1 MQFGLKVTGK
11 VDLATVI
18 GYLAIGSRSKQMDT
32 NDLWMTQVNLLSK
45 QTANLLERVDQL
57 ETRIEYYENVLVTLI
72 VALKKGGIIIEDSEG
87 ENEMP

>member
-1 MQFGLKVTGK
+1 
-11 VDLATVI
+11 
-18 GYLAIGSRSKQMDT
+18 MDT